1 MMTNYRG
8 WMTDGEI
15 LLTKLEWEYYKK
27 RYDRLAAE
35 TKRTILVDK
44 TEKLPHNCCVGDNDG
59 QTPTDNA

>member
-1 MMTNYRG
+1 
-8 WMTDGEI
+8 MTDGEI

-44 TEKLPHNCCVGDNDG
+44 TEKLPHNCCVEDNDG